1 MFPQCCFN
9 CFDPYYMEAMTDYNS
24 SDDSYNEKLRFP
36 RPQST
41 TQPKPIVQQQDF
53 EQAPGSPISQD
64 IEFTQGYLRTQI
76 GKRVKIFFLIGTTI
90 VQDREG
96 ILSDVGISYVIL
108 KEIETNYKILCD
120 IYSIKFVTIYP

>member
-9 CFDPYYMEAMTDYNS
+9 CFNPYYKEAMMDYNS
-24 SDDSYNEKLRFP
+24 SDASDFEYPKSRQQPPTNTQE
-36 RPQST
+36 
-41 TQPKPIVQQQDF
+41 TQPQNF
-53 EQAPGSPISQD
+53 EQAPGSPVSQD
-64 IEFTQGYLRTQI
+64 ILYTQGYLRTQI
-76 GKRVKIFFLIGTTI
+76 GKRVKIFFLIGTAI

-96 ILSDVGISYVIL
+96 ILLDVGISYVIL